1 MAITLRARLTGALE
15 KAGDEGLF
23 FLSFVK
29 NIFKGGFEWDEFARQ
44 CYFIGYRSFGIV
56 AVTGFVLGFVL
67 TLQSLP
73 TLKQFGAQSF
83 VPAMVSVS
91 VVREIGPVIT
101 ALICAGK
108 IASGIGAELGSM
120 KVTEQI
126 DAMEISGANPV
137 QYLVVTRILA
147 CLLMIPLL
155 TMIADGMAFLGG
167 FVGINTQGGMSG
179 ILYFRKAFAGLDFS
193 DVFPAVIKTFF
204 FGLAI
209 GFIGCYKGFNSN
221 RGTESVGQ
229 AANSAVVAASIWIII
244 IDAIA
249 VQVTSS
255 LVYN

>member
-1 MAITLRARLTGALE
+1 
-15 KAGDEGLF
+15 
-23 FLSFVK
+23 
-29 NIFKGGFEWDEFARQ
+29 
-44 CYFIGYRSFGIV
+44 
-56 AVTGFVLGFVL
+56 
-67 TLQSLP
+67 
-73 TLKQFGAQSF
+73 
-83 VPAMVSVS
+83 
-91 VVREIGPVIT
+91 
-101 ALICAGK
+101 
-108 IASGIGAELGSM
+108 
-120 KVTEQI
+120 
-126 DAMEISGANPV
+126 
-137 QYLVVTRILA
+137 
-147 CLLMIPLL
+147 MIPLL